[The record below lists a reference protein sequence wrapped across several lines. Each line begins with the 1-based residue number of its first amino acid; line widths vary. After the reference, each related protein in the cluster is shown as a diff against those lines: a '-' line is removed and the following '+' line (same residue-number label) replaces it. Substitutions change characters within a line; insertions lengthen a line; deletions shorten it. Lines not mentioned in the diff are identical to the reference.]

1 MRPVGAMALLGAIA
15 IQAGFI
21 VNGTALDEDGSA
33 DRLIEAS
40 TGDADG
46 QLLLGL
52 VIAGLGFVALA
63 PALTFLFSA
72 AKARAEKMLGALVAF
87 AIVGALMIGGGLIL
101 NHFAYLNAADDF
113 VAAEQQREAAP
124 QAPGGEG
131 AEEQGTA
138 AEEQTDED
146 AEEEAD
152 DRARDAQRDAE
163 LGSLSGLLVRG
174 GALLFGIGFLYTS
187 LWSMR
192 TGLLSRF
199 WGSLGMAAAVVLALF
214 FLYLF
219 TLVWALAIGLF
230 LLGAWFGR
238 RPPAWESGTAM
249 PWPKAGEQPREDPED
264 AVEGTGRERTE
275 LPLPEGEVEAPRDE
289 PPGPPPRKRK
299 RRS

>member
-21 VNGTALDEDGSA
+21 INGTALDEDGSA

-40 TGDADG
+40 TGDADA

-52 VIAGLGFVALA
+52 VIAGLGFVALT
-63 PALTFLFSA
+63 PPLTFLFSA
-72 AKARAEKMLGALVAF
+72 AKVRAEKMLRPLVAF
-87 AIVGALMIGGGLIL
+87 AIVGGLMIGGGLIL
-101 NHFAYLNAADDF
+101 NHYAYLNAADDF
-113 VAAEQQREAAP
+113 AAAEQQREAEP
-124 QAPGGEG
+124 QTPGEG
-131 AEEQGTA
+131 AEGQGTGA
-138 AEEQTDED
+138 DEQASED

-174 GALLFGIGFLYTS
+174 GALLFGIGLLYTS

-238 RPPAWESGTAM
+238 RPAAWETGTAM
-249 PWPKAGEQPREDPED
+249 PWPKAGEQPREATGD
-264 AVEGTGRERTE
+264 VEGTGRERTE
-275 LPLPEGEVEAPRDE
+275 LPLPEGELEPPRDE
-289 PPGPPPRKRK
+289 PLSPPPRKRK